1 MTRLS
6 KLFLLF
12 AAFAVL
18 FTASSCGICAKLP
31 REEVHI
37 IVRDSVS
44 IHIKD
49 SINWIPKEVLMEVAP
64 VDSSHLETIYAISD
78 AWVDSLAL
86 LHHKLVQKPVKSE
99 YKEKEIIK
107 IQRDTTFIKVPVEVV
122 KEKAVH
128 YKYEKYLWF
137 ISMIALV
144 YFGYKFYRLIL
155 RFSGVDIHSLL
166 RKF

>member
-1 MTRLS
+1 MYKFFAILS
-6 KLFLLF
+6 TILILG
-12 AAFAVL
+12 
-18 FTASSCGICAKLP
+18 SCGICAKLP
-31 REEVHI
+31 REDVHI
-37 IVRDSVS
+37 IVRDSVAVS
-44 IHIKD
+44 YRD
-49 SINWIPKEVLMEVAP
+49 SVVLVPKEVLMEVTP
-64 VDSSHLETIYAISD
+64 VDSSHLETTYAISD

-107 IQRDTTFIKVPVEVV
+107 IQRDTTFIRVPVEVI
-122 KEKAVH
+122 KEKKVH
-128 YKYEKYLWF
+128 YKYEKWLWF